1 MISTNTPIVMTAEQI
16 LAVAKSLYG
25 VVGSIQSLPGEY
37 DSNTRIQTASGEQM
51 VLKIMHPSR
60 DAAFIDMQISALNH
74 ISQVSPQVP
83 VQRVIPQR
91 DGRFSSA
98 FTIGQHVHIVW
109 MLSYIE
115 GTLFADANPVDDAL
129 VGHLGETIGHIDVAL
144 KTFSYPTPERTLEWD
159 VLNAGWIRGY
169 RDALASEA
177 ERTLVMGM
185 LDRFE
190 ATFAQHKNDVRIG
203 LIHGDAND
211 YNIVVGKP
219 GYRNRRVS
227 GVLDFGDMMRT
238 AIVSELAISA
248 AYMLMRHPDPIDG
261 LMVMTSAYHAVCPLT
276 EGEVAV
282 LFDMICMRLA
292 ISVTVSA
299 IRKRERPN
307 DPYMVVS
314 EAPAWRVL
322 QLLDKQHPRMMHY
335 RLRHACGYTPVP
347 HHNAV
352 VEYISRQPS
361 APLIGREL
369 APHETVALDLS
380 VGSPVLGADP
390 RNASM
395 PRFAQVIETFMD
407 GRIGIGGYL
416 EPRMIYTTDRYTI
429 EGRINEERRTL
440 HLAIDFWGPAGTPVH
455 ATLPGTVYMLE
466 YLPADLDYGYLTV
479 LEHETEDGTKFYTL
493 YGHLSDESMRTLVL
507 GQRVELGQRIG
518 SFGIPNVNGK
528 WPTHVHY
535 QIILDFIDK
544 GRDFPGVG
552 YASQQ
557 AVWASLSPNP
567 NLLLRMEQSRF
578 PAPQKPIQ
586 TTLAERKERMGGN
599 LSISYKRPLK
609 IVRGWKQY
617 LYDSEG
623 RTYID
628 AYNNVAHVGHCHP
641 RVVNAATAQY
651 ALLSTNTRYLND
663 QMQEYARR
671 LTATLPES
679 LSVCY
684 FVNSASEANELAIR
698 MMKAYTKS
706 TDIIVLDAAYHGH
719 TNTLI
724 DISPY
729 KHDGPG
735 GTGAPDWVH
744 TAFIPDDYRGPYKR
758 TDPHAGQKYADQVQS
773 VIAGIQARGRTL
785 GGYIAETLPSVGG
798 QIVLPDGYLA
808 GVYEYVRAAGGVC
821 IADEV
826 QVGFGR
832 IGTHFWAFQAHGV
845 VPDMVVM
852 GKPIGNG
859 QPMGAVVTTRAI
871 ADAFNNGMEYFATFG
886 GNNVSMA
893 AGLAVLDVLR
903 DEPLQQN
910 ALAIGQY
917 ILDGL
922 RTIAPKHAIIG
933 DVRGAGLFLGVELV
947 RDATLLTPAD
957 DEASYVSNRLRD
969 YGILAGTDGPYHNV
983 VKIRPPMP
991 FDRDN
996 ADYLIACFAQIMTED
1011 FVQVAG

>member
-1 MISTNTPIVMTAEQI
+1 MISAHVPVQI
-16 LAVAKSLYG
+16 SDDEIIKVARQLYG
-25 VVGSIQSLPGEY
+25 IDGSLQRLPGEY
-37 DSNTRIQTASGEQM
+37 DTNVKIWGDKQADV

-60 DAAFIDMQISALNH
+60 IPSFIEMQIAALQH
-74 ISQVSPQVP
+74 ISTAAPAVP
-83 VQRVIPQR
+83 VQRVVAQR
-91 DGRFSSA
+91 DGLLWSTV
-98 FTIGQHVHIVW
+98 TIGTHSHVVW
-109 MLSYIE
+109 MLTYLE
-115 GTLFADANPVDDAL
+115 GTLFAEANPVDDAL
-129 VGHLGETIGHIDVAL
+129 VAHLGETIARIDHGLQHLA
-144 KTFSYPTPERTLEWD
+144 FDAPERMLEWD

-169 RDALASEA
+169 TDALADEG
-177 ERTLVMGM
+177 ERSLITRLV
-185 LDRFE
+185 DRFE
-190 ATFAQHKNDVRIG
+190 SHYAVHRESVRIG

-211 YNIVVGKP
+211 YNVIVGKP
-219 GYRNRRVS
+219 GYRTRRVT

-248 AYMLMRHPDPIDG
+248 AYMMMRHPDPIDA
-261 LMVMTSAYHAVCPLT
+261 LMVMTAAYHRVFPLT

-299 IRKRERPN
+299 IRKRERPD

-322 QLLDKQHPRMMHY
+322 HVLAKQHHRMMHY
-335 RLRHACGYTPVP
+335 RLRDACGFVPVP
-347 HHNAV
+347 QHNAV
-352 VEYISRQPS
+352 VEWISRQQS
-361 APLIGREL
+361 APLIGRL
-369 APHETVALDLS
+369 LDRHETVALDLS
-380 VGSPVLGADP
+380 VGSTVLGADP
-390 RNASM
+390 RNATM
-395 PRFAQVIETFMD
+395 PRFAQVIESFMD

-429 EGRINEERRTL
+429 DGRINEERRTL

-479 LEHETEDGTKFYTL
+479 LKHETDDGTPFFTV
-493 YGHLSDESMRTLVL
+493 YGHLSDESMRTLVV
-507 GQRVELGQRIG
+507 GQHVAVGQRIG
-518 SFGIPNVNGK
+518 SFGIPDVNGK
-528 WPTHVHY
+528 WPTHVHF
-535 QIILDFIDK
+535 QIVLDFIDM

-557 AVWASLSPNP
+557 SVWASLSPSP
-567 NLLLRMEQSRF
+567 NLLLRMDADRF
-578 PAPQKPIQ
+578 PAPQKPLES
-586 TTLAERKERMGGN
+586 TLAERRERMGGN

-609 IVRGWKQY
+609 IVRGWQQY

-623 RTYID
+623 RAYID

-641 RVVNAATAQY
+641 RVVQAATAQY
-651 ALLSTNTRYLND
+651 GLLSTNTRYLND

-671 LTATLPES
+671 LCATLPDA

-684 FVNSASEANELAIR
+684 FVNSASEANELALR

-744 TAFIPDDYRGPYKR
+744 TAFIPDDYRGPFKR
-758 TDPHAGQKYADQVQS
+758 HDPLAGRKYADQVQS
-773 VIAGIQARGRTL
+773 VIARIQSEGRTL

-798 QIVLPDGYLA
+798 QIVLPAGYLA
-808 GVYEYVRAAGGVC
+808 GVYDYVRAAGGVC

-832 IGTHFWAFQAHGV
+832 IGTHFWAFQAHDV
-845 VPDMVVM
+845 IPDIVVM

-886 GNNVSMA
+886 GNNVSVA

-903 DEPLQQN
+903 DQPLQQN
-910 ALAIGQY
+910 ALDVGQV
-917 ILDGL
+917 LLAGL
-922 RTIAPKHAIIG
+922 RRIAPQHAIIG

-947 RDATLLTPAD
+947 RSQDTLEPAD

-991 FDRDN
+991 FNHEN
-996 ADYLIACFAQIMTED
+996 AAYVLACFAQIMTED
-1011 FVQVAG
+1011 FLHV

>member
-1 MISTNTPIVMTAEQI
+1 MISTNTPVSVTNQSISE
-16 LAVAKSLYG
+16 LARRLYG
-25 VVGSIQSLPGEY
+25 IEGTLKSLPGEY
-37 DSNTRIQTASGEQM
+37 DCNTCISTKNGEQY

-60 DAAFIDMQISALNH
+60 ATTFIEMQIAALEHIASAA
-74 ISQVSPQVP
+74 PQVP
-83 VQRVIPQR
+83 IQRVIAQH
-91 DGRFSSA
+91 DGQSSSVQQ
-98 FTIGQHVHIVW
+98 IGENQHTVW

-129 VGHLGETIGHIDVAL
+129 VAHLGETIGHIDIAL
-144 KTFSYPTPERTLEWD
+144 KSFAYQTPERTLEWD

-169 RDALASEA
+169 RDALADESE
-177 ERTLVMGM
+177 RVLVLRL
-185 LDRFE
+185 LDRYE
-190 ATFAQHKNDVRIG
+190 QTYTQHKADVRIG

-211 YNIVVGKP
+211 YNLVVGNP
-219 GYRNRRVS
+219 GYRSRTVQ

-238 AIVSELAISA
+238 AMVSELAISA

-307 DPYMVVS
+307 DPYMIVS

-322 QLLDKQHPRMMHY
+322 RMLAKQHPRLMHY

-347 HHNAV
+347 QHNAV
-352 VEYISRQPS
+352 VEYISRQQS
-361 APLIGREL
+361 AALIGRTLEK
-369 APHETVALDLS
+369 HETVALDLS
-380 VGSPVLGADP
+380 VGSTVLGADP
-390 RNASM
+390 RNAMM
-395 PRFAQVIETFMD
+395 PRFAQVIESFMD

-479 LEHETEDGTKFYTL
+479 LEHETDDGTKFYTV

-507 GQRVELGQRIG
+507 GQTVELGQRIG

-528 WPTHVHY
+528 WPTHVHF
-535 QIILDFIDK
+535 QIVLDFIDM

-557 AVWASLSPNP
+557 AIWASLSPSP
-567 NLLLRMEQSRF
+567 NLLLRMDADRF
-578 PAPQKPIQ
+578 PAPQKPLQ
-586 TTLAERKERMGGN
+586 TTLIERRERMGGN

-609 IVRGWKQY
+609 IVRGWQQY

-641 RVVNAATAQY
+641 RVVQAATAQY
-651 ALLSTNTRYLND
+651 GLLSTNTRYLND
-663 QMQEYARR
+663 QMQEYAQR
-671 LTATLPES
+671 LTATLPEA
-679 LSVCY
+679 LEVCY

-706 TDIIVLDAAYHGH
+706 IDIIVLDAAYHGH

-744 TAFIPDDYRGPYKR
+744 TAFIPDDYRGPFKR
-758 TDPHAGQKYADQVQS
+758 QDPLAGRKYADQVQS
-773 VIAGIQARGRTL
+773 VIARLQAEGRTL

-798 QIVLPDGYLA
+798 QIVLPQGYLA

-832 IGTHFWAFQAHGV
+832 IGTHFWAFQAHNV
-845 VPDMVVM
+845 VPDIVVL

-886 GNNVSMA
+886 GNNVSIA

-910 ALAIGQY
+910 AKETGRFL
-917 ILDGL
+917 LDGL
-922 RTIAPKHAIIG
+922 RAIAPKHAIIG

-947 RDATLLTPAD
+947 RNTQTLEPAD

-991 FDRDN
+991 FNNDN
-996 ADYLIACFAQIMTED
+996 AAYVLACFAQIMTED
-1011 FVQVAG
+1011 FLQV